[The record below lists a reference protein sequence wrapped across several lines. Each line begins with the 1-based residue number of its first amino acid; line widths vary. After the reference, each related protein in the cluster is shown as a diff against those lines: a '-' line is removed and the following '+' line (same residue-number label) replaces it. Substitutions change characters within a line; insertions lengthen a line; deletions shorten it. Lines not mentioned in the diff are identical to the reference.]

1 MSPNRKRGANLLRW
15 APLLLA
21 ALAGGCIRVEET
33 LKIEKDG
40 SGVIDI
46 TYGMSDENAA
56 RMQELAQTMISNAE
70 GGASAAS
77 MPFGFSE
84 EQIRKDFKEY
94 EASGVALKSVSTEV
108 RDGWKFRRLV
118 IQFPSL
124 AALAETGFLSDRNLS
139 VSRNENGN
147 YVFCQLSDPNAQAA
161 GLNGYGDPQT
171 EAALKEI
178 MKGFRAVVRIETP
191 GQILETTAT
200 EKTDRSATWTFDFD
214 EDPKALDRIQAS
226 TLKIVFDG
234 QGVMIPEFKS
244 ESGAGR

>member
-21 ALAGGCIRVEET
+21 ALLGGCIRVEET

-56 RMQELAQTMISNAE
+56 RMQELAHTMVSNAE
-70 GGASAAS
+70 GGASTAA
-77 MPFGFSE
+77 MPFGSSE
-84 EQIRKDFKEY
+84 EQIRREFKEY
-94 EASGVALKSVSTEV
+94 EASGVALKSVSTEA
-108 RDGWKFRRLV
+108 RDGWKYRRLV

-139 VSRNENGN
+139 VSRDESGN
-147 YVFCQLSDPNAQAA
+147 YVFCQFSDPNAQTA
-161 GLNGYGDPQT
+161 GLNDLGDPQT

-200 EKTDRSATWTFDFD
+200 DKTDRSATWTFDVD
-214 EDPKALDRIQAS
+214 KDPKALERIQTS

-234 QGVMIPEFKS
+234 RGVKIPEFKS
-244 ESGAGR
+244 EAGAGR